1 MRAILFRHL
10 IGVNCILYMAPDP
23 LLQVSDVLIYM
34 DATVKNV
41 IQTIGQALEE
51 LAKPGTYGE

>member
-1 MRAILFRHL
+1 
-10 IGVNCILYMAPDP
+10 MAPDP